1 MNRFWSILFA
11 VVPLAAFV
19 TLSVVSLGLAPLS
32 TMGLPQPINAS
43 GQSIDFLFR
52 LVHGLCA
59 GVLFFTSITIVW
71 SLWKSGASNP
81 LPRKSAYIKS
91 NLLLELTWTAIP
103 GALLLWLAFYQ
114 LEVWS
119 DTRLDQPTQVIDQQ
133 TVVVPPLVLVKARQY
148 GWEFHYAGADQKIR
162 TADDVY
168 VENLLVVPADRDVV
182 LELESRDVI
191 HSFFVP
197 ELRLKQDIVPGM
209 SHRVWFNA
217 KAADQ
222 LEVLCTELCGE
233 GHYRMRAKMRVVDPA
248 TFDSWLDAESRKDQP
263 SQFEP
268 EAESSPDVEAPTE
281 QPN

>member
-11 VVPLAAFV
+11 IVPLAAFV
-19 TLSVVSLGLAPLS
+19 VLSMVCLKLVPLS
-32 TMGLPQPINAS
+32 TMGLPQPINAP

-71 SLWKSGASNP
+71 SLWQSRSAAGGTRRA
-81 LPRKSAYIKS
+81 AYIKS
-91 NLLLELTWTAIP
+91 NLLLELAWTAIP

-114 LEVWS
+114 MEVWS
-119 DTRLDQPTQVIDQQ
+119 DTRLNQPTQIIGQE
-133 TVVVPPLVLVKARQY
+133 TVAVPPLVLVKARQY
-148 GWEFHYAGADQKIR
+148 GWEFHYAGADQQIK

-168 VENLLVVPADRDVV
+168 IENLLVVPANRDVV

-217 KAADQ
+217 NPADQ
-222 LEVLCTELCGE
+222 LEILCTELCGE
-233 GHYRMRAKMRVVDPA
+233 GHYRMRARMRVVAPA
-248 TFDSWLDAESRKDQP
+248 TFDSWLDAEARKNQP
-263 SQFEP
+263 
-268 EAESSPDVEAPTE
+268 AEF
-281 QPN
+281 Q